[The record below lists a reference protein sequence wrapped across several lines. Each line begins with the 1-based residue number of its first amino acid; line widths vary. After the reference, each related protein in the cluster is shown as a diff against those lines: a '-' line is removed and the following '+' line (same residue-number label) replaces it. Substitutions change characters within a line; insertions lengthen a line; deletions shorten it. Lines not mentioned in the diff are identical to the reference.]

1 MPSADHDPAEASSR
15 RRRRLA
21 IAVLL
26 FFNLTSY
33 SGVIDVFSPR
43 LREYFSLTFEQW
55 GTMTGLGSLGQTV
68 SLLLV
73 GLVIARFGVRRITEL
88 SLGGVGGCFLLIG
101 QGASL
106 LALKVA
112 LGLQGLF
119 SGFSRS
125 SLPAYLVALYPSHK
139 RRMISLQ
146 LTCGSVMGIVVPLWA
161 NQLLIWSREGGQ
173 EALARL
179 FFSPFLVAGCVVLC
193 GWAVLSFSRQPAFQ
207 SVQTA
212 GEHLRLRPLLGI
224 RPLAI
229 VLLVTL
235 HASADGTVYSFLPMF
250 MDHHFQELP
259 LAPAWA
265 LVGHN
270 VAYLITRTLLSL
282 LPEGMG
288 QRAILTLA
296 GPIGGS
302 LLLVMLWQGNALS
315 VPLIYTLASLFYA
328 AEFPVL
334 LSEISSRSMAH
345 FAAVMSGGYLVS
357 NLTSFLLMKGTGR
370 LVDTTGDFRVALSVA
385 ACGFIAFGLVA
396 AVAGLGK
403 SPPSRNTTT
412 SPDFPQKS
420 DPKSS

>member
-1 MPSADHDPAEASSR
+1 MPSADHHPEDEVSR

-21 IAVLL
+21 IAVLII
-26 FFNLTSY
+26 FNLTSY
-33 SGVIDVFSPR
+33 SGVMGVFSPR
-43 LREYFSLTFEQW
+43 LREYFSLTYEQW
-55 GTMTGLGSLGQTV
+55 GTMSGLGSLGQTV

-73 GLVIARFGVRRITEL
+73 GFVIARFGVRRITEL
-88 SLGGVGGCFLLIG
+88 SLGGVGACFLLIG
-101 QGASL
+101 QGATL
-106 LALKVA
+106 LALKVSLA
-112 LGLQGLF
+112 FQGF
-119 SGFSRS
+119 FGGFSRS

-139 RRMISLQ
+139 RKMISLQ
-146 LTCGSVMGIVVPLWA
+146 LTCGSVMGIAIPLWA
-161 NQLLIWSREGGQ
+161 NQLLIWSREGGE

-193 GWAVLSFSRQPAFQ
+193 SWALLSFSRQPDFQ
-207 SVQTA
+207 SVQIP
-212 GEHLRLRPLLGI
+212 GQRLRLRPLLGI
-224 RPLAI
+224 RPLAV

-235 HASADGTVYSFLPMF
+235 HASADGAMYEFLPMF
-250 MDHHFQELP
+250 MDHHFKELP
-259 LAPAWA
+259 VAPAVA

-270 VAYLITRTLLSL
+270 VAYLITRSLLSL

-288 QRAILTLA
+288 QRAILILS

-345 FAAVMSGGYLVS
+345 FAAVMSAGYLVS
-357 NLTSFLLMKGTGR
+357 NPVSFLLMKGTGR

-385 ACGFIAFGLVA
+385 ACGFILFGLVA

-403 SPPSRNTTT
+403 RPRAGKPAAA
-412 SPDFPQKS
+412 
-420 DPKSS
+420 